1 MTVTAPPALPAGPS
15 AGAGPG
21 KALAVAAPAPA
32 RPGSTLTGLQK
43 AAVLLVHLGRERSS
57 KIINRL
63 SPPEIEELTAEI
75 VRLRSVP
82 SEVVRDVIAEFHAM
96 ARSDSRLITGG
107 LSYAQ
112 TLLESS
118 LGKDRASK
126 VLDRVAEASVE
137 SPFMF
142 LHKADPQQILSVL
155 TGEHPQTIAVV
166 LAHLKPE
173 QSSLILSGLERDTQ
187 ADIAHRIATM
197 GRLDPDVVRHLEQV
211 LYGRTSSV
219 LSTASEDVVGGVDP
233 LVEIINKAD
242 RSTERSILEGLD
254 ALDRQLAEEI
264 RGRLFVF
271 EDITG
276 LEDRAVQLVL
286 RQVDSADLAKALKGV
301 AEPVRAKILN
311 NMSERASQ
319 NLVEEVELLG
329 RVRLSEVEEA
339 QAKVVQAI
347 RSLEESGQIVIARGG
362 DDEFV
367 A

>member
-1 MTVTAPPALPAGPS
+1 VTVSAPPAPAALPAGPS
-15 AGAGPG
+15 APAPG
-21 KALAVAAPAPA
+21 VALAPA
-32 RPGSTLTGLQK
+32 RSPLSGVQK

-57 KIINRL
+57 KIIARL
-63 SPPEIEELTAEI
+63 GGPELEELTAEI

-82 SEVVRDVIAEFHAM
+82 PDVVRDVVAEFHEM
-96 ARSDSRLITGG
+96 ARSDNRLVTGG

-118 LGKDRASK
+118 LGKDRASR

-142 LHKADPQQILSVL
+142 LHKADPQQILGVL

-166 LAHLKPE
+166 LAHLRPE
-173 QSSLILSGLERDTQ
+173 QSSLILSGLERETQ

-197 GRLDPDVVRHLEQV
+197 GRLDPDIVRNLEQV
-211 LYGRTSSV
+211 LYGRTSTV
-219 LSTASEDVVGGVDP
+219 LTTTSDDAVGGVDP

-254 ALDRQLAEEI
+254 ALDRELAEEI

-286 RQVDSADLAKALKGV
+286 RQVDGTDLARALKGV
-301 AEPVRAKILN
+301 TEEVRGKVLS

-319 NLVEEVELLG
+319 NLVEEIELMG

-347 RSLEESGQIVIARGG
+347 RALEESGQIVISRGG

-367 A
+367 V